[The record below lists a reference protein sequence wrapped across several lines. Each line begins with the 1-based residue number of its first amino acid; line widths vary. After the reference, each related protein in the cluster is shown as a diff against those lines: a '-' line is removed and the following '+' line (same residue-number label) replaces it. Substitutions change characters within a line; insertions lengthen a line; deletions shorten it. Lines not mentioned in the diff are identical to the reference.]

1 MQENEVKFLAIVI
14 SLILLAQGVITAIL
28 VEVGYFKDT
37 QANELLVIGTISL
50 GVIGL
55 IVTVLLINGGVR

>member
-1 MQENEVKFLAIVI
+1 MKFLAIVI